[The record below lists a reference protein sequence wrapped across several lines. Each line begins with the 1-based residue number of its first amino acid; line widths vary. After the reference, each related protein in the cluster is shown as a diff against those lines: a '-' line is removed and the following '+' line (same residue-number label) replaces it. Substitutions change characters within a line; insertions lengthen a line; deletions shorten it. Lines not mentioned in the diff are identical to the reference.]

1 MKTMI
6 SVKNMLPPSLKSH
19 RDTISFILCITLWTW
34 LFRSSIMWLWSQ
46 VHLAGKLLTVT
57 FFCSMAVIAIIQGIL
72 FLKKLKV
79 QPSAHSSIQGVVLIL
94 MSFLL
99 HLYNQT
105 YSQINVVSATLLI
118 TGILGCLLFYFPAA
132 TVQRT
137 VIPMITLVSLLP
149 YADQMNDLLSF
160 PLRIWTA
167 NGIAGFFQAAG
178 ITIVNQ
184 CTVLKAENATTHI
197 ATACS
202 GIKGV
207 WAIIICY
214 NLISWIGNKQFT
226 VKWIAGA
233 AFSVVIIILFNI
245 FRILLLVVM
254 SLFHLNLLGTIIH
267 ESFGIFLFV
276 VTVFITLYLLFKTR
290 LFPSY
295 RGSSDIITDR
305 KSSLTISILFPVL
318 LFSLACIIIPRTPGT
333 KSIPEIHLSEHKPYA
348 FKSIGFT
355 DIERRSLTL
364 FPIDAWCK
372 CTFKTNNLSG
382 SLAMIQ
388 SPNWKAHHN
397 PLRCLKGSGADIKE
411 PEVLQVNQNFSL
423 KQIKIENKNQ
433 FACFWFQNQ
442 LTGTHDYSQRLWDWM
457 TGKQSTWTMISIVF
471 DQAIDTQSEIF
482 IEFVTW
488 LYSEVNRLQKE
499 RT

>member
-1 MKTMI
+1 
-6 SVKNMLPPSLKSH
+6 
-19 RDTISFILCITLWTW
+19 
-34 LFRSSIMWLWSQ
+34 
-46 VHLAGKLLTVT
+46 
-57 FFCSMAVIAIIQGIL
+57 MAVTAIIQGIL
-72 FLKKLKV
+72 FLKKHKV
-79 QPSAHSSIQGVVLIL
+79 QPSAHSSIQGIALVSISL
-94 MSFLL
+94 LL

-105 YSQINVVSATLLI
+105 HFQINVVSGTLLI
-118 TGILGCLLFYFPAA
+118 SGILGFLLCYFPASA
-132 TVQRT
+132 VQRT
-137 VIPMITLVSLLP
+137 IIPMITLVSLLP
-149 YADQMNDLLSF
+149 YADQLNDLVSF

-167 NGIAGFFQAAG
+167 NGIAGFFQSAG

-226 VKWIAGA
+226 LKWIAGA
-233 AFSVVIIILFNI
+233 AFSIVIIILFNI
-245 FRILLLVVM
+245 FRILLLVIM

-276 VTVFITLYLLFKTR
+276 VTVFITLYLLYITR
-290 LFPSY
+290 LFLSY
-295 RGSSDIITDR
+295 RGTPDIITDK
-305 KSSLTISILFPVL
+305 KSSLTISILFPAL
-318 LFSLACIIIPRTPGT
+318 LFSLACIITPRTPVS
-333 KSIPEIHLSEHKPYA
+333 KSIPVIHLSEHKSYA

-355 DIERRSLTL
+355 DIERSSLTL

-372 CTFKTNNLSG
+372 CTFKANNLSG

-397 PLRCLKGSGADIKE
+397 PLRCLKGSGADFKE

-423 KQIKIENKNQ
+423 NQINLENKNQ
-433 FACFWFQNQ
+433 FACFWFQNH
-442 LTGTHDYSQRLWDWM
+442 LSGTHDYSQRLWDWV

-471 DQAIDTQSEIF
+471 DQTIDTQSETF

-488 LYSEVNRLQKE
+488 LYSEVNRQQKE